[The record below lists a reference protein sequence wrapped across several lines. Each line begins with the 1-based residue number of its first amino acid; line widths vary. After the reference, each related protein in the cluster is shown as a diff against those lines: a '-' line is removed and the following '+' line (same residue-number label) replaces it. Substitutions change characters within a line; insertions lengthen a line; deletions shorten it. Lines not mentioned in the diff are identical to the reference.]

1 MHCYRL
7 TKYDPKN
14 RNSKGHYTKDEWISV
29 SDIGNTYD
37 GKELTL
43 SDYLLVE
50 DKYSDAV
57 ENIMTETKIT
67 ALKITEFEKHD
78 FSSINDGDSDKHR
91 RMYDS
96 LEEGMTIIRDDI
108 SLVIKLILR
117 ETVWAKLV
125 SPELE
130 VHFGYDYYMYA
141 CCKHPLKTAIDQ
153 INEGGLFVES
163 IESFLANYEIID
175 RIELLDI
182 ATITQ
187 WHSEASTIIN
197 NL

>member
-1 MHCYRL
+1 MHCYRM

-14 RNSKGHYTKDEWISV
+14 RNSMGHYTKDEWISV

-57 ENIMTETKIT
+57 KSILTETKIAT
-67 ALKITEFEKHD
+67 LKIQGFEKRD
-78 FSSINDGDSDKHR
+78 FSSINDGNSDKLR
-91 RMYDS
+91 KMYDS
-96 LEEGMTIIRDDI
+96 IEEGMTIKKDDI
-108 SLVIKLILR
+108 ALVIKLILR

-130 VHFGYDYYMYA
+130 IHFGYDYYMYA
-141 CCKHPLKTAIDQ
+141 CCKHPLKTAVDQ
-153 INEGGLFVES
+153 INESGLFAEPM
-163 IESFLANYEIID
+163 
-175 RIELLDI
+175 R
-182 ATITQ
+182 
-187 WHSEASTIIN
+187 STY
-197 NL
+197 L

>member
-1 MHCYRL
+1 MHCYRV

-14 RNSKGHYTKDEWISV
+14 RNSLGHYTKDEWISV
-29 SDIGNTYD
+29 SDIGNTYE

-57 ENIMTETKIT
+57 ESIMTETKIA
-67 ALKITEFEKHD
+67 ALEIKEFEKHD
-78 FSSINDGDSDKHR
+78 FSSINDGDSEKLR

-96 LEEGMTIIRDDI
+96 LEEGMTIKKNDI

-117 ETVWAKLV
+117 EAVWAKLV
-125 SPELE
+125 RLELE

-141 CCKHPLKTAIDQ
+141 CCKHNLKTAVDQ
-153 INEGGLFVES
+153 INKSGLFAES
-163 IESFLANYEIID
+163 IRSPYL
-175 RIELLDI
+175 
-182 ATITQ
+182 
-187 WHSEASTIIN
+187 
-197 NL
+197 